1 MLTWLIVTTTPTRAC
16 ALLTSVHKF
25 SPAANV
31 WLHGEITAVKSVLG
45 DNSVKTTY
53 TVSHEDEDEEDLSH
67 KEVAQ
72 KIHVCEVEVVG
83 DNSHHEDNAQ
93 PDA

>member
-1 MLTWLIVTTTPTRAC
+1 MSKQPT
-16 ALLTSVHKF
+16 LF
-25 SPAANV
+25 S
-31 WLHGEITAVKSVLG
+31 
-45 DNSVKTTY
+45 Y
-53 TVSHEDEDEEDLSH
+53 EDEDEEDLSH